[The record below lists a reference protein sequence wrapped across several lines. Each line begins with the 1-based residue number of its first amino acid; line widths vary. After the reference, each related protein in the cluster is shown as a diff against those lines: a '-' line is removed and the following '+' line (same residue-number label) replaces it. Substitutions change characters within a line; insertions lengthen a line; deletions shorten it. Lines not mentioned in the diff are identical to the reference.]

1 MNEMTSLPVM
11 PGKDARAAI
20 LLPGPIED
28 GR

>member
-11 PGKDARAAI
+11 PGKDTQAAI
-20 LLPGPIED
+20 LLPGPIDD